1 MNADA
6 AKQLQEAL
14 RRSRRSEQTLQG
26 IFGASPVALA
36 VFVVEAGHDV
46 ADQKNGRPRGEL
58 FFVDVNEA
66 WGRTTGHRREDTIG
80 QHGAALNL
88 WMDPEVRRGFITQM
102 RDQGHVERFE
112 ARMRRADGS
121 EYFALV
127 SGQDV
132 LVNDERFH
140 IVAIDDISAQKESA
154 DQLRTLN
161 RQLNALLDAAVE
173 VAIIATDPSGRITVF
188 NNGAERMLGYAA
200 AEMQGEPVLRIH
212 LADDLRAHGHGIALQ
227 PGEPLRAERLYAAQ
241 AAEAA
246 EGGSGIRNW
255 ILQRKDGSPVQV
267 STALSAVRDEQGRA
281 LGYLGISRDISEQ
294 LAAQAEMIELNASLD
309 RRVRERTLA
318 LQESKEQLEHTLE
331 HLKQVQG
338 KLVQSEKLASLAS
351 LVAAVAHEL
360 NTPIGN
366 SVTVASTLRDSTA
379 AIEREMNEGH
389 LRKQQFAQYLQEMQ
403 AGTELL
409 ERALHTA
416 ADLVS
421 NFKRVAV
428 DQGSENRRAFDVGSV
443 LQDTLAIL
451 KPMLKKLPYEMAADL
466 PEGIRMDSFP
476 GALEQVVGNL
486 VNNAV
491 QHGFAGRN
499 RGLMRLSV
507 RMAGEQLSIEFS
519 DDGAGMSAE
528 TLAHIYDPFF
538 TTALGRG
545 GSGLGMHITYNLVTG
560 PLGGEIEVQS
570 RPGEGCRVS
579 ISMPL
584 VAPGQPAA
592 TSTIPN

>member
-1 MNADA
+1 MEKDA
-6 AKQLQEAL
+6 AEQLQQAL
-14 RRSRRSEQTLQG
+14 RRSQRSEQTLQG

-36 VFVVEAGHDV
+36 VFVVEPGGGVDE
-46 ADQKNGRPRGEL
+46 NGRPRGEL
-58 FFVDVNEA
+58 VFVDVNEA
-66 WGRTTGHRREDTIG
+66 WRHTTGHRREDTIG
-80 QHGAALNL
+80 RHGAELHL

-102 RDQGHVERFE
+102 REQGCVKRLE

-140 IVAIDDISAQKESA
+140 IVAIDDITAQKESA
-154 DQLRTLN
+154 DQLRALN
-161 RQLNALLDAAVE
+161 RQHNALLDAAVE
-173 VAIIATDPSGRITVF
+173 VAIIATDPAGRITVF
-188 NNGAERMLGYAA
+188 NHGAERMLGYAA
-200 AEMQGEPVLRIH
+200 ADVQGEPVLRVH

-227 PGEPLRAERLYAAQ
+227 PGEPLTAERLYAAQ
-241 AAEAA
+241 TAD
-246 EGGSGIRNW
+246 GGSGVRNW

-267 STALSAVRDEQGRA
+267 STALSAVRDEQGRS

-318 LQESKEQLEHTLE
+318 LQESKEQLEQTLE

-366 SVTVASTLRDSTA
+366 SVTVTSTLRDSTA
-379 AIEREMNEGH
+379 TLAREMGEGH
-389 LRKQQFAQYLQEMQ
+389 LRKQQLVEYLQEMQ
-403 AGTELL
+403 AGTALL
-409 ERALHTA
+409 ERALLTA
-416 ADLVS
+416 ADLVN

-428 DQGSENRRAFDVGSV
+428 DQGSENRRVFDLGAV

-491 QHGFAGRN
+491 QHGFAGRS
-499 RGLMRLSV
+499 RGLMRLGA

-519 DDGAGMSAE
+519 DDGAGMNAE

-570 RPGEGCRVS
+570 EPGKGCRVL
-579 ISMPL
+579 ISLPL

-592 TSTIPN
+592 STILG